1 MDFAI
6 LLYVQPLAR
15 NLLARAVLDS
25 VTQNRK
31 MMGKVRRTR
40 RATKVN
46 EMVAMICERRVREL
60 KGDQWGPLTGGGA
73 RSSDLEP
80 LLPTKPGQEAPGCDG
95 FSGGFLA

>member
-31 MMGKVRRTR
+31 MMGKVRRTK
-40 RATKVN
+40 RAQKVN
-46 EMVAMICERRVREL
+46 EMVAMICERGERIGLIRL
-60 KGDQWGPLTGGGA
+60 GRALGA
-73 RSSDLEP
+73 VLV
-80 LLPTKPGQEAPGCDG
+80 
-95 FSGGFLA
+95 

>member
-1 MDFAI
+1 MLTGAGSWATATRQYLRAVVSLIPMDFAI

-40 RATKVN
+40 RAMKVK
-46 EMVAMICERRVREL
+46 EMVAIV
-60 KGDQWGPLTGGGA
+60 
-73 RSSDLEP
+73 
-80 LLPTKPGQEAPGCDG
+80 
-95 FSGGFLA
+95 

>member
-40 RATKVN
+40 RAQKVN
-46 EMVAMICERRVREL
+46 EMVAIFERRVREL
-60 KGDQWGPLTGGGA
+60 G
-73 RSSDLEP
+73 
-80 LLPTKPGQEAPGCDG
+80 
-95 FSGGFLA
+95 

>member
-15 NLLARAVLDS
+15 NLLARADFDS

-40 RATKVN
+40 TAQK
-46 EMVAMICERRVREL
+46 VRE
-60 KGDQWGPLTGGGA
+60 KVA
-73 RSSDLEP
+73 IV
-80 LLPTKPGQEAPGCDG
+80 
-95 FSGGFLA
+95 